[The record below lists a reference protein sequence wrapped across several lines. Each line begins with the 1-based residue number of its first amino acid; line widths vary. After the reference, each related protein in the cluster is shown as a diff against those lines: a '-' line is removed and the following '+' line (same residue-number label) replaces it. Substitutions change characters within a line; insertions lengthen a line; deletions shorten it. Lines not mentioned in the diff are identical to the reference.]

1 MKTLKGRKRFLS
13 KIKFGTSKEKLK
25 ARRQAVNSIC
35 QGSAADIIKIAMINI
50 HSVIAEGVD
59 EPNSST
65 ELPAKFHML
74 KGRCR
79 IILQV
84 HDELVLEVDPSVMKE
99 AGLLLKMT
107 MENSTSLLVPLL
119 VKLKVGRTWGS
130 LEPFHAEPLGDEML
144 VLQKDV

>member
-1 MKTLKGRKRFLS
+1 M
-13 KIKFGTSKEKLK
+13 
-25 ARRQAVNSIC
+25 NSIC
-35 QGSAADIIKIAMINI
+35 QGSAADIIEIAMINI